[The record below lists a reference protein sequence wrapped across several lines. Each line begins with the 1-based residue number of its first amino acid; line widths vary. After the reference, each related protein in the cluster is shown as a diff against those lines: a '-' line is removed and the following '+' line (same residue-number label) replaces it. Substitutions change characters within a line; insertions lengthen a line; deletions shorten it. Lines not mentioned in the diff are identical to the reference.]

1 MGLMSTLIS
10 PLPLVLRNQNLL
22 PALIHPAHAHQ
33 QVLATLDTTQVLALM
48 PSVLQFV
55 KTEPTLLLTQPCL
68 FISMQE
74 RKHYVP
80 GLMAVFTINN
90 RRTEINERLTQKT
103 IGRVFFDQ
111 FVKVIDHSSHGSFE
125 ACKPLDYC

>member
-1 MGLMSTLIS
+1 MGLMSTWIS
-10 PLPLVLRNQNLL
+10 LLPLVLGNQNLL

-48 PSVLQFV
+48 PSVLHFV

-74 RKHYVP
+74 RKRYVP
-80 GLMAVFTINN
+80 GLPAVFTVNN
-90 RRTEINERLTQKT
+90 RTEINERLPQKT